1 MFSSASELAT
11 KLRAARY
18 IIDPVTLEVV
28 YLAARMR
35 KPLLVEGPPGCGKTE
50 LAYAVAAAANTVV
63 ERLQCYVGI
72 TEEKVIGKFDEAL
85 QKLFLDTQ
93 AANLDRDWNQIRGRL
108 HSLDFFAEGPLL
120 RALRY
125 ETQPCVLLVDELDKV
140 DHNIEALLLEILS
153 AWQITVPKLGTIGA
167 STIPFVVLS
176 SNEERRLGD
185 PLRRRCFYLRFE
197 YPSVE
202 REREILAIR
211 SSSESLR
218 LRGQL
223 AGLAHALRGWNME
236 KPPSIAEM
244 LDLAQALEILD
255 VEEISHEQRD
265 LLLPLLAKTEA
276 DRKRLLLRAGFEG
289 SGRRFEALS
298 RRTYG
303 RGGRRLAGGDC
314 GGCSVKWAMACFLV
328 LLVGTARAQA
338 PDARPPRDV
347 SARWAEYYAAVY
359 QVPVELVAAIIDEE
373 SGWNPYAVSNK
384 GAAGIM
390 QLMPATAVRFGVRNR
405 FLVQENIRGGVA
417 YLAWLKQKF
426 NGDLRLITAAYY
438 VGEYPISSRGLEYSS
453 PDVQSYVKR
462 VAHRYRVRRVLRA
475 QSELVRQRQKLR

>member
-1 MFSSASELAT
+1 MFSSVSDLAA

-63 ERLQCYVGI
+63 ERLQCYVGL
-72 TEEKVIGKFDEAL
+72 TEEEVIGKFDEGL

-93 AANLDRDWNQIRGRL
+93 AANLGQDWDQIRSQL
-108 HSLDFFAEGPLL
+108 YSLDFFAEGPLM

-125 ETQPCVLLVDELDKV
+125 KCHPCVLLVDELDKV
-140 DHNIEALLLEILS
+140 DHNVEALLLEILS
-153 AWQITVPKLGTIGA
+153 AWQITVPKLGTIQA
-167 STIPFVVLS
+167 TTIPFVVVS

-197 YPSVE
+197 FPSVE

-211 SSSESLR
+211 SCSESLR

-223 AGLAHALRGWNME
+223 AGLAQALRGRKME

-244 LDLAQALEILD
+244 LDLLQALEILG

-276 DRKRLLLRAGFEG
+276 DRRGLLMR
-289 SGRRFEALS
+289 SGFEALVADS
-298 RRTYG
+298 KRYRDE
-303 RGGRRLAGGDC
+303 LM
-314 GGCSVKWAMACFLV
+314 AMA
-328 LLVGTARAQA
+328 
-338 PDARPPRDV
+338 
-347 SARWAEYYAAVY
+347 AEGLPAAV
-359 QVPVELVAAIIDEE
+359 EDAA
-373 SGWNPYAVSNK
+373 
-384 GAAGIM
+384 
-390 QLMPATAVRFGVRNR
+390 
-405 FLVQENIRGGVA
+405 
-417 YLAWLKQKF
+417 
-426 NGDLRLITAAYY
+426 
-438 VGEYPISSRGLEYSS
+438 
-453 PDVQSYVKR
+453 
-462 VAHRYRVRRVLRA
+462 
-475 QSELVRQRQKLR
+475 